1 MIRVSKVGIYAT
13 VASIV
18 LATVAIALL
27 NLIPSF
33 DNVAEVAAIFGVI
46 MATGF
51 SMVSAIIAVVAFL
64 DR

>member
-1 MIRVSKVGIYAT
+1 MKRHTKVGIYAT

-18 LATVAIALL
+18 LAAVAIVLL
-27 NLIPSF
+27 SLLPDF
-33 DNVAEVAAIFGVI
+33 DNVAEVATIFGVI

-51 SMVSAIIAVVAFL
+51 SMVSAIIAVVAFW

>member
-1 MIRVSKVGIYAT
+1 MSKVGIYAT
-13 VASIV
+13 IASIV
-18 LATVAIALL
+18 LAAAAIVLL

-33 DNVAEVAAIFGVI
+33 DNVAEVAAIFGAI
-46 MATGF
+46 MVTGF

>member
-1 MIRVSKVGIYAT
+1 MKHHIKVGIYAT

-18 LATVAIALL
+18 LAAVAIVLL
-27 NLIPSF
+27 SPLSSF
-33 DNVAEVAAIFGVI
+33 GNVAEVATIFGAI

-51 SMVSAIIAVVAFL
+51 SVMSAIIAVVAFL

>member
-1 MIRVSKVGIYAT
+1 MKHHIKVGIYAT

-18 LATVAIALL
+18 LAAVAIVLL

-33 DNVAEVAAIFGVI
+33 DVAEVATIFGAI

-51 SMVSAIIAVVAFL
+51 SAMSAIIAIMAFL